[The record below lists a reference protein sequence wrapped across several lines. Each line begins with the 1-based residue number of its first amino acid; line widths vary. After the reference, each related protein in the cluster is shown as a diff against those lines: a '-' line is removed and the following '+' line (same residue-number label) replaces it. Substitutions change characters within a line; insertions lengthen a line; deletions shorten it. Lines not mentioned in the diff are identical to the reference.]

1 MLRAAGTSSVGPAHL
16 QFGQPN
22 QDALGLWGWKTGWI
36 AVVCDGLGSRPL
48 SHVGSR
54 LACLAARRVIRNGA
68 DWGNPRQVIEDIG
81 RMWLE
86 TLPISPAQAATTV
99 LIAACRANGECF
111 VAQLGD
117 GLILCRSEGEFSIL
131 TSERDGFANQTKAL
145 GSSESWLDWRISRPQ
160 LVAPGDGIMM
170 MTDGIS
176 DDLRTDLLES
186 FFHMM
191 QKECRGRT
199 SRRAKKWLQ
208 AQLEG
213 WPTPGHSDD
222 KTVAMI
228 FVNQNEN
235 TRK

>member
-16 QFGQPN
+16 QSGQLN

-54 LACLAARRVIRNGA
+54 MACLAARQVIRNGA

-86 TLPISPAQAATTV
+86 TFPISPAQAATTV
-99 LIAACRANGECF
+99 LIAACRANGDCF

-131 TSERDGFANQTKAL
+131 TPERDWFANQTRAL
-145 GSSESWLDWRISRPQ
+145 GSSNSWLDWQMSRLQ

-170 MTDGIS
+170 MTDGMS
-176 DDLRTDLLES
+176 DDLRSDLLEA
-186 FFHMM
+186 FFRMM
-191 QKECRGRT
+191 QKEFRCRSR
-199 SRRAKKWLQ
+199 RRAKEWLQ
-208 AQLEG
+208 AQLKE

-228 FVNQNEN
+228 F
-235 TRK
+235 RGPR

>member
-1 MLRAAGTSSVGPAHL
+1 MLRAAGTSSVGPAHV

-54 LACLAARRVIRNGA
+54 LASLAARRVIRDGA
-68 DWGNPRQVIEDIG
+68 AWGNPRQVIENIG
-81 RMWLE
+81 RMWLD
-86 TLPISPAQAATTV
+86 TLPILPAQAATTV
-99 LIAACRANGECF
+99 LIAACRANGDCF

-117 GLILCRSEGEFSIL
+117 GLILCRSEGEFSTL
-131 TSERDGFANQTKAL
+131 TPERDGFANQTRSM
-145 GSSESWLDWRISRPQ
+145 GSSKSWLDWRMSRPR

-170 MTDGIS
+170 MTDGMS
-176 DDLRTDLLES
+176 DDLRPDLLEP
-186 FFHMM
+186 FFCMM
-191 QKECRGRT
+191 QKECSGR
-199 SRRAKKWLQ
+199 SRRRARKWLQ

-228 FVNQNEN
+228 F
-235 TRK
+235 RGPR